1 MTVITPD
8 PTRSRRLVAT
18 HAFST
23 PVVRE
28 LPSQLKPGQALGSTW
43 VIPPSP

>member
-8 PTRSRRLVAT
+8 HTRFRRLVAT
-18 HAFST
+18 HAFTT

-28 LPSQLKPGQALGSTW
+28 FPVQPKLGLALGSTW
-43 VIPPSP
+43 